1 MNPANERKAR
11 LLLNEA
17 LIRAAQ
23 RRRVRSAIGDAR
35 VRQASLELDL
45 LVARLRQPP
54 AHAQRN

>member
-17 LIRAAQ
+17 LARAAL
-23 RRRVRSAIGDAR
+23 RRQVRPATNEAR

-54 AHAQRN
+54 AHSQRN